1 MSRKE
6 LTYEEEFV
14 RRESIIGRIEYTIM
28 ANKSF
33 KLKSEFRM
41 PLNPTEN
48 HPN

>member
-6 LTYEEEFV
+6 LTYEEEFI

-33 KLKSEFRM
+33 KLKSEFRV
-41 PLNPTEN
+41 PLNPTESHTN
-48 HPN
+48 